1 MESSNSIIGEKKHE
15 QEKERRRGG
24 KSGKMKREGK
34 DKAEIHIVR
43 EGRNGG
49 SECVCERDGN
59 SCFRK
64 KKRGGLFGGRA
75 EHLRFLFRPLDMQ
88 LVWCSAHVSPF
99 FLFFGFLFAVLPAT
113 ATYTHF

>member
-43 EGRNGG
+43 GG
-49 SECVCERDGN
+49 TAGVSVCV
-59 SCFRK
+59 
-64 KKRGGLFGGRA
+64 
-75 EHLRFLFRPLDMQ
+75 
-88 LVWCSAHVSPF
+88 
-99 FLFFGFLFAVLPAT
+99 
-113 ATYTHF
+113 

>member
-15 QEKERRRGG
+15 QEKERRGGG

-49 SECVCERDGN
+49 SECVCER
-59 SCFRK
+59 
-64 KKRGGLFGGRA
+64 
-75 EHLRFLFRPLDMQ
+75 E
-88 LVWCSAHVSPF
+88 
-99 FLFFGFLFAVLPAT
+99 
-113 ATYTHF
+113 